1 MDPEFQSPYQSLSR
15 TPSQSPYQSPYQ
27 SQNNDA
33 LQVEEGVA
41 YQVHNV
47 FANISDNLE
56 KINETLGMVY
66 IGSFGMDKEF
76 VFLGFE
82 SILVLFSKFGIDL
95 NMYDEETHEI
105 QVRKIK
111 KVLTKLY
118 HSNIYTNYTG
128 DHIFSWLN
136 FVINQPEEF
145 AVNYVQRF
153 IEDTFHAYDAS
164 PDSMTSQDDSLPGHN
179 ISCPNGIYERLLLT
193 IGTTCIMYCTEHK
206 IKKKRKTKKKK
217 TKKTKK
223 TVKNQSGGKRR
234 KSLSKFKDC
243 DKPLYRKLIR
253 LFKLEVPDIN
263 TLTQQWA
270 TTILPNAQHLEP
282 NELKMNFIEY
292 MNRNFLLYGINN
304 KAKIEKRAEEF
315 EQMGVFVDKEF

>member
-1 MDPEFQSPYQSLSR
+1 MEQEGQTPYQSRSLSR
-15 TPSQSPYQSPYQ
+15 TPYQSP
-27 SQNNDA
+27 NDGVSP
-33 LQVEEGVA
+33 QVEEGVA

-47 FANISDNLE
+47 FTNISDNLE

-128 DHIFSWLN
+128 DQIFSWLN

-217 TKKTKK
+217 SKATKK
-223 TVKNQSGGKRR
+223 TVKNEQSGGKRR
-234 KSLSKFKDC
+234 KSLSKFKNC

-282 NELKMNFIEY
+282 NELKANFIEY

-304 KAKIEKRAEEF
+304 KLKIEKRAEEF
-315 EQMGVFVDKEF
+315 EQMGVFEEKEF